1 MMDKFGIILTLK
13 SKYMPIAEVEVFL
26 KHRNISSNIVI
37 GNQCGLNKLI
47 GFDHGGSF
55 YVCSKDNGCSIHR
68 NKLLQFTDF
77 DLVLFSDDDQ
87 YFINDY
93 ENIIVSEFKNN
104 PKADAI
110 YFKVDVH
117 GDDRPVRI
125 FNKDGK
131 ARWKDLSPLGVWGL
145 VIKREVINKYNL
157 SFNENFGPGTDCPMG
172 EDSIYLREL
181 LKHTKNVYLCSKKI
195 ADITQEQS
203 TWFKGYDKRFFIN
216 IGKVNKYIYPKAF
229 FYHVIKN
236 SIYYFFKFK
245 INPFK
250 VIKWM
255 YEGKRNAK

>member
-1 MMDKFGIILTLK
+1 MFSLCILITTTNSILNK
-13 SKYMPIAEVEVFL
+13 SNVFNFVR
-26 KHRNISSNIVI
+26 KNNVNGNFII
-37 GNQCGLNKLI
+37 GNQSKIKEGIISGTNYILI
-47 GFDHGGSF
+47 NSN
-55 YVCSKDNGCSIHR
+55 STGCSLNR
-68 NKLLQFTDF
+68 NSILKYCTS

-87 YFINDY
+87 IYVNNY
-93 ENIIVSEFKNN
+93 EQIILDEFEKN
-104 PKADAI
+104 PKTDAI

-117 GDDRPVRI
+117 SDDRPVRM
-125 FNKDGK
+125 FDKNGR

-157 SFNENFGPGTDCPMG
+157 FFNENFGPGTDCPMG

-203 TWFKGYDKRFFIN
+203 TWFKGYDKQFFIN
-216 IGKVNKYIYPKAF
+216 IGKVNRFIYPKTF
-229 FYHVIKN
+229 FYHVVKN
-236 SIYYFFKFK
+236 SIYYFLKFK

-255 YEGKRNAK
+255 YQGKRNAK